1 MLSSKNILNR
11 YPEQKK
17 QLNTLKIKKYLL
29 IILVIKKINLQI
41 SKYKKKNIFYLER
54 MYFLNIYLILIS
66 KKKIYMPC

>member
-54 MYFLNIYLILIS
+54 MYFLKIYLILIS

>member
-17 QLNTLKIKKYLL
+17 QLNKIKIKKYLL